1 MTISPRHEIWQPI
14 KTALKAELPPNVYRM
29 WIESVNCNRFEDGL
43 LVLECPN
50 AFLKNRISRSYG
62 KAIAA
67 QARKI
72 IAGDCKIEFTVT
84 SRNSSAARSAG
95 DTQRLLPHRGLQAI
109 AVPKLRQDFTFDQF
123 VVGDCNEL
131 AYSSALSMASDN
143 RGQSTFLYLASPPG
157 LGKTHLT
164 QAVGNQIALKRPAE
178 RVFYISAEDFV
189 QEMLAAIWGD
199 DRNAFNA
206 FSNRYRKDCD
216 ILLLEDIHHLMGK
229 SRSQVEFSRIF
240 DTLLDMGKKIVL
252 SSCFLPGDIPKLTDQ
267 LQSRLSSGMI
277 TRLETPDQQTR
288 LNILY
293 KIATA
298 SQYDMPEDIIHFL
311 ASELTDDVRQ
321 LKGGFFQV
329 IEKASLMGEAISM
342 PLAKS
347 VVRNI
352 VRARKAIT
360 MGMIQNQV
368 CKAFGIK
375 RKEILSRSRKQQV
388 ALARQ
393 VAMYL
398 ARNYT
403 DLTLQTIA
411 RSFNR
416 KHGTVLYAVGQI
428 DQAMRRKGR
437 LHRQITLLQEQ
448 LETGRPG

>member
-1 MTISPRHEIWQPI
+1 MTISSTHATWQHI
-14 KTALKAELPPNVYRM
+14 KTALKAELPSNGYRM
-29 WIESVNCNRFEDGL
+29 WIESVNCLRFEDGL
-43 LVLECPN
+43 LELECPN
-50 AFLKNRISRSYG
+50 DFFKNRLARIYG
-62 KAIAA
+62 KAISV

-72 IAGDCKIEFTVT
+72 LDGDCKIKFTVS
-84 SRNSSAARSAG
+84 SRRAAAGKSAG
-95 DTQRLLPHRGLQAI
+95 DAQRPLPHRGMKAI
-109 AVPKLRQDFTFDQF
+109 ACPNLRQEFTFDQF
-123 VVGDCNEL
+123 VVGDCNAL
-131 AYSSALSMASDN
+131 AYTSALSMASDN
-143 RGQSTFLYLASPPG
+143 RGQSTFLYLTSPPG

-178 RVFYISAEDFV
+178 KIFYISAEDFV
-189 QEMLAAIWGD
+189 QDMLAAMWDD

-206 FSNRYRKDCD
+206 FSKRYRKDCD

-229 SRSQVEFSRIF
+229 SRSQIEFSRIF

-277 TRLETPDQQTR
+277 TRLETPDHQTR

-298 SQYDMPEDIIHFL
+298 SEYAMPEDIIHFL

-329 IEKASLMGEAISM
+329 LEKASLMGEPISM
-342 PLAKS
+342 PLAES
-347 VVRNI
+347 VVGNM
-352 VRARKAIT
+352 VRARQAIT
-360 MGMIQNQV
+360 LKTIQNQV
-368 CKAFGIK
+368 CQTFGIK
-375 RKEILSRSRKQQV
+375 SKEILSRSRKKQV

-403 DLTLQTIA
+403 DLTLQSIA

>member
-1 MTISPRHEIWQPI
+1 
-14 KTALKAELPPNVYRM
+14 
-29 WIESVNCNRFEDGL
+29 
-43 LVLECPN
+43 
-50 AFLKNRISRSYG
+50 
-62 KAIAA
+62 
-67 QARKI
+67 
-72 IAGDCKIEFTVT
+72 
-84 SRNSSAARSAG
+84 
-95 DTQRLLPHRGLQAI
+95 
-109 AVPKLRQDFTFDQF
+109 
-123 VVGDCNEL
+123 
-131 AYSSALSMASDN
+131 
-143 RGQSTFLYLASPPG
+143 

-164 QAVGNQIALKRPAE
+164 QAVGNQVALKRPAE
-178 RVFYISAEDFV
+178 RVKYISAEDFV
-189 QEMLAAIWGD
+189 QEMLAAIWSK
-199 DRNAFNA
+199 DRNAFNS

-229 SRSQVEFSRIF
+229 SRSQLEFSRIF

-277 TRLETPDQQTR
+277 TRLETPDHQTR
-288 LNILY
+288 LKILY
-293 KIATA
+293 KIATTPE
-298 SQYDMPEDIIHFL
+298 YDMPEDIIHFL

-329 IEKASLMGEAISM
+329 LEKASLMGEPISM
-342 PLAKS
+342 PLAES
-347 VVRNI
+347 VVGNM
-352 VRARKAIT
+352 VKARQAIT
-360 MGMIQNQV
+360 LKTIQTQV

-375 RKEILSRSRKQQV
+375 RKEILSRSRKKQV

-403 DLTLQTIA
+403 DLTLQSIA

-437 LHRQITLLQEQ
+437 LHRQVTLLQEQ
-448 LETGRPG
+448 LETGRLS